1 MDYKQKYFKYKQK
14 YLRLLKDQK
23 GGEPFLMDI
32 LAGQVF
38 SYLFERN
45 QRKLRIFYTG
55 GLPVM
60 VQPLGNFTLNPKYRL
75 KLLGSSG
82 LSILL
87 ATRLVEGFQ
96 DNRLKL
102 AKRILTRT
110 HELPEISPPTL
121 ATTLAGHGSRVNSVA
136 FHPILNGVFNQ
147 Y

>member
-1 MDYKQKYFKYKQK
+1 MDYKQKYLKYKQK
-14 YLRLLKDQK
+14 YLNLLKDQK

-32 LAGQVF
+32 LAGPVF

-45 QRKLRIFYTG
+45 QRQLRIFYTG

-75 KLLGSSG
+75 QLLGRSG
-82 LSILL
+82 ISIVL
-87 ATRLVEGFQ
+87 AIRLVEGLQ
-96 DNRLKL
+96 NNKLIL

-136 FHPILNGVFNQ
+136 FPPFGNWLRR
-147 Y
+147 